1 MIEKYIYGA
10 HVSHFPKC
18 VNMHAR
24 CSFKSSANVCVWCKL
39 NGDFLDAD
47 INISIENGSTN

>member
-10 HVSHFPKC
+10 HVSHFPKLSTC
-18 VNMHAR
+18 MQAR

-39 NGDFLDAD
+39 NGNFLDAD
-47 INISIENGSTN
+47 LTIYSAQA

>member
-47 INISIENGSTN
+47 ITISIENGSTN